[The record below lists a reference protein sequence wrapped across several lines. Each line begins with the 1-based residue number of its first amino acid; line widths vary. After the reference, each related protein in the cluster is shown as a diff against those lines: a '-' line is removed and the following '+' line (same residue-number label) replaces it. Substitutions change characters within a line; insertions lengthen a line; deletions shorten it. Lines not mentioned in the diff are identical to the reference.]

1 MSAVLRTERLTRVL
15 LGEVPTTLVQNIDL
29 EVQLGEFVA
38 IMGPSGS
45 GKSSLLYLLGLL
57 DMPTSGK
64 VWLDDVDTTSLDEDE
79 LARIRL
85 ERIGFVFQFHFLLE
99 EFSALDNVM
108 LPMRKLARLT
118 ETQAHAKASEL
129 LHALDLD
136 EQMAKRPSQMSGGQR
151 QRVAVARALANDPVL
166 ILADEPSGS
175 LDTHASAN
183 VRDILHDLA
192 HRQNCAVV
200 AVTHDP
206 TFAQAADRRIFLVDG
221 LLQPPE
227 NAAALFGINVRR

>member
-1 MSAVLRTERLTRVL
+1 MSTVLRTEALTRVL
-15 LGEVPTTLVQNIDL
+15 PGDVPTTLVENIDL
-29 EVQLGEFVA
+29 EIARGEFVA

-57 DMPTSGK
+57 DMPSAGR
-64 VWLDDVDTTSLDEDE
+64 VWLDDTLTTGLSEDH
-79 LARIRL
+79 LAHIRL

-108 LPMRKLARLT
+108 LPMRKLARL
-118 ETQAHAKASEL
+118 EEDEARDKASEL
-129 LHALDLD
+129 LRTFDLA
-136 EQMAKRPSQMSGGQR
+136 EQMHKRPSQMSGGQR
-151 QRVAVARALANDPVL
+151 QRVAVARALANDPQL

-192 HRQNCAVV
+192 RNQNRAVV

-221 LLQPPE
+221 QLQPPE
-227 NAAALFGINVRR
+227 RAATLFEVSVRR